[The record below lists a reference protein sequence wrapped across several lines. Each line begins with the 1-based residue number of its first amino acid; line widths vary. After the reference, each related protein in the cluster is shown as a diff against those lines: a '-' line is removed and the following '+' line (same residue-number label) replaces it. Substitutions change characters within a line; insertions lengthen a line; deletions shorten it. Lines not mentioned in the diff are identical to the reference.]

1 MFTPKLLLTNSAQGK
16 THLNYNSLV
25 VSLLEDY
32 HIAMVIVHCCFKTCF
47 YFAGSVIKAWDIGV
61 ATMKR
66 GEIAVLTCKSD
77 YAYGDSGSP
86 PKIPPGATLVF
97 EVELF
102 DWRGEYS
109 CRGGM

>member
-1 MFTPKLLLTNSAQGK
+1 M
-16 THLNYNSLV
+16 
-25 VSLLEDY
+25 
-32 HIAMVIVHCCFKTCF
+32 
-47 YFAGSVIKAWDIGV
+47 

-66 GEIAVLTCKSD
+66 GEIAVLTCQSD

-109 CRGGM
+109 GRDGM